1 MTSLPWAQQKKSAFL
16 CSNTTLSLIL
26 SVVFI
31 TTFIAHVNCKFHHT
45 KLYVVPHV
53 LDLQIR
59 RRAIASFTAK
69 SKPPSNSTTENQD
82 TFEMISKHKGNTQYF
97 NQTKVDVYQDTGI
110 SEGVLFVLLICMK
123 KGNNNTEGFQNR
135 IGGVHQ
141 DKFEMLSQRRGET

>member
-1 MTSLPWAQQKKSAFL
+1 MTRLPGAQQKKSAFL

-26 SVVFI
+26 SVVVLSQLSSNML
-31 TTFIAHVNCKFHHT
+31 TVNWIIQN
-45 KLYVVPHV
+45 YMWSPHV

-69 SKPPSNSTTENQD
+69 SKPPSKSTTENQD
-82 TFEMISKHKGNTQYF
+82 TFEMISKRKIQTQYF
-97 NQTKVDVYQDTGI
+97 KQQCWCLSGHGHFWRSSLCFID
-110 SEGVLFVLLICMK
+110 LHK
-123 KGNNNTEGFQNR
+123 KKHNNTEGFQNR